1 MTGNGKHSSFYN
13 RATPTMQLLAKLAP
27 FDNGLNMKTKT
38 LLDVKKI
45 LDEDPRYAY
54 DDDDQP
60 NYYNDSNPQQKPRHI
75 NSKARES
82 QISDVITHSSTPEYV
97 DDHSQQEKLDAA
109 AIGRSV
115 RGQSL
120 IGGQT
125 AGDDAY
131 RTTNQIQNSGG
142 GLNISRK
149 LNSKKMVGLQN
160 PDQMISPI
168 TGKLVAN
175 YGDWRDKAAE
185 KASYEKA
192 SINTKTPSTSGN
204 DPIEKVKLTLAARGS
219 NGILG
224 MARLFRIMDDDDSKT
239 LSITEFKKAMRD
251 CSLMLQESEL
261 NYLFTLFDGDG
272 NGTIDYG
279 EFIYA
284 LRRPMNQR
292 RKALVTLAFNIIDKD
307 GSGTLEISDI
317 YDVYDVTKHPE
328 FISKKKSKDQILK
341 EFLSAFIIG
350 GMKEDGLISKE
361 NFEDYYANIGSSIES
376 DDYFEL
382 MIRNA
387 WHISGGTG
395 LAANSANRRVLVTR
409 ADGSEYVEEIKND
422 LGLARGDKQGMM
434 AKLSAQGVNANNINT
449 FGSFNDTRAGTD
461 NPYTGF
467 ARGLNQ
473 PNQASARLRRKSA
486 SHIRIR
492 AKESDNSGEG
502 FNMLMNK

>member
-1 MTGNGKHSSFYN
+1 MTNDNGKHSSFYN
-13 RATPTMQLLAKLAP
+13 NRTTPSMQLLAKLTP
-27 FDNGLNMKTKT
+27 FNNGADMKTKT
-38 LLDVKKI
+38 VLDVKNL
-45 LDEDPRYAY
+45 LDEDPRYVC
-54 DDDDQP
+54 DNDDQA

-82 QISDVITHSSTPEYV
+82 QISDVITHSSTLEYV
-97 DDHSQQEKLDAA
+97 NDHSRQESMDAA
-109 AIGRSV
+109 AIGRSI
-115 RGQSL
+115 RNQSL

-131 RTTNQIQNSGG
+131 KTTNQILQNSGG
-142 GLNISRK
+142 GTNIGRK
-149 LNSKKMVGLQN
+149 LNSKKINGTQN

-175 YGDWRDKAAE
+175 YGDWRDQAAE

-192 SINTKTPSTSGN
+192 SISTKSSSNVEIGN
-204 DPIEKVKLTLAARGS
+204 NPLEKVKLTLAARGS

-224 MARLFRIMDDDDSKT
+224 MARLFRIMDDDDSKN

-261 NYLFTLFDGDG
+261 NYLFTLFDRDR
-272 NGTIDYG
+272 NGTIDYD

-307 GSGTLEISDI
+307 RSGTLEIGDI

-328 FISKKKSKDQILK
+328 FLSKKKSKDQILK
-341 EFLSAFIIG
+341 DFLSAFIIG
-350 GMKEDGLISKE
+350 GMKEDGLISRE

-387 WHISGGTG
+387 WHI
-395 LAANSANRRVLVTR
+395 R
-409 ADGSEYVEEIKND
+409 
-422 LGLARGDKQGMM
+422 
-434 AKLSAQGVNANNINT
+434 
-449 FGSFNDTRAGTD
+449 
-461 NPYTGF
+461 
-467 ARGLNQ
+467 
-473 PNQASARLRRKSA
+473 
-486 SHIRIR
+486 
-492 AKESDNSGEG
+492 
-502 FNMLMNK
+502 